1 MIRNISTTS
10 KYMQVMGGSPST
22 YLNTYTGA
30 QGVGNLRYNTTNQ
43 QLEVYDGSNWTLLNM
58 SYADVRL
65 STEAETLLD
74 WAKRKQH
81 EEAMLEKLAQENT
94 TVKDLVDQIKEK
106 QTQIK
111 MVQTLLKS
119 SGEHISPSMVP

>member
-1 MIRNISTTS
+1 
-10 KYMQVMGGSPST
+10 MQVSGGSPST
-22 YLNTYTGA
+22 YTNSYMGA
-30 QGVGNLRYNTTNQ
+30 QGVGNLRYNTSSQ
-43 QLEVYDGSNWTLLNM
+43 QLEVYDGTNWVILNT
-58 SYADVRL
+58 SYADIRL
-65 STEAETLLD
+65 SVEAESLLD

-106 QTQIK
+106 QAQIK

>member
-1 MIRNISTTS
+1 
-10 KYMQVMGGSPST
+10 MQVMGGSPST